1 MKQSSFLN
9 LNGKKLVLASTS
21 PRRESLLRM
30 IGFDFEVVDS
40 EIDEESEV
48 YTIPEVHVL
57 ELAQKKALKVAETIN
72 SGLII
77 GADTIVVLDNQILGK
92 PRDSKQAKETLRK
105 LSGRTHFVYTGF
117 AIVDKTSRKM
127 LSEFEKTRVSFRN
140 LEDEEIDRYVQSGSP
155 LDKAGGYGIQDQ
167 GALFVERIDGCFY
180 NVMGLPVTSVYRAL
194 AKFVGD

>member
-167 GALFVERIDGCFY
+167 GALFVEKIDGCFY
-180 NVMGLPVTSVYRAL
+180 NVMGLPVTNLYRAL
-194 AKFVGD
+194 AKFVDD